1 MTPTERLNR
10 ALLDLAVE
18 GGRPRCAEYGGH
30 EMWTSD
36 DPDDRALAARWCR
49 GCPIL
54 PPCHDAAVAEG
65 ERWTVR
71 GGVDFRSASKP
82 RPRTREDSA

>member
-1 MTPTERLNR
+1 MTPTERLTR

-30 EMWTSD
+30 AMWTSD
-36 DPDDRALAARWCR
+36 DPDDRALAARWCA

-54 PPCHDAAVAEG
+54 THCYDAAVAEG
-65 ERWTVR
+65 ERWAVR
-71 GGVDFRSASKP
+71 GGRDMRVKRTP
-82 RPRTREDSA
+82 RKRKT